1 VIRSLDESHR
11 TSGVGPKKTGVRS
24 TRLRFGVQS
33 QAMEYVAELRST
45 IRRLHKCEASHSR
58 TEAVKEVVNGQVM
71 WEGNVE
77 VFALLGHDEALRC
90 YAWGHLHEDGKW
102 EVTTVLAIP
111 PVVSAQSAVLAAF
124 IARVK
129 EREHDAD
136 NDATTV

>member
-1 VIRSLDESHR
+1 
-11 TSGVGPKKTGVRS
+11 
-24 TRLRFGVQS
+24 
-33 QAMEYVAELRST
+33 MEYLAELRAT
-45 IRRLHKCEASHSR
+45 IRRLHRCEASHTR

-77 VFALLGHDEALRC
+77 VFALLGHDDALRC

-111 PVVSAQSAVLAAF
+111 PVVSAPTAVIAAF

-129 EREHDAD
+129 AGER
-136 NDATTV
+136 DATAEQ

>member
-1 VIRSLDESHR
+1 
-11 TSGVGPKKTGVRS
+11 
-24 TRLRFGVQS
+24 
-33 QAMEYVAELRST
+33 MEYLAELRST
-45 IRRLHKCEASHSR
+45 IRRLHQCEASHSR
-58 TEAVKEVVNGQVM
+58 TEAVREVVNGQVM

-77 VFALLGHDEALRC
+77 VFALLGHNQALRC

-111 PVVSAQSAVLAAF
+111 PVVSAESAVIAAF

-136 NDATTV
+136 AAAGEN